1 MNFNDK
7 LKQAEKFVAEDNY
20 LAAYDL
26 YCELSYER
34 QEDKS
39 LLDKAL
45 FLLSRITEANYDFEP
60 QTAIQFLFRGVAK
73 CYKNEIKN
81 SIVDY
86 DKAISLDPKL
96 VNAYYFKAISL
107 RELGQNALA
116 IEEANRAI
124 AVTPNADSYDE
135 LAENYFRLG
144 NIKECLLN
152 HKKATEI
159 GPNNSRIWFN
169 YAVHLGKAEMY
180 ANSLIAFQKVQE
192 LDPKYPKLDIAM
204 NHIMSKLAGL

>member
-1 MNFNDK
+1 MAFVEK

-20 LAAYDL
+20 LVAYDL

-34 QEDKS
+34 QDDRS
-39 LLDKAL
+39 LQDKAL

-81 SIVDY
+81 SIIDF

-116 IEEANRAI
+116 IEEAYRAI
-124 AVTPNADSYDE
+124 TVAPNANSYNE
-135 LAENYFRLG
+135 LAENYFRLD
-144 NIKECLLN
+144 NIKECLGN
-152 HKKATEI
+152 HQKAIEI
-159 GPNNSRIWFN
+159 EPNNPTMWFN
-169 YAVHLGKAEMY
+169 YAAHLGKAEMY
-180 ANSLIAFQKVQE
+180 ANSLIAFRKVQE

-204 NHIMSKLAGL
+204 SHIISKLSGY